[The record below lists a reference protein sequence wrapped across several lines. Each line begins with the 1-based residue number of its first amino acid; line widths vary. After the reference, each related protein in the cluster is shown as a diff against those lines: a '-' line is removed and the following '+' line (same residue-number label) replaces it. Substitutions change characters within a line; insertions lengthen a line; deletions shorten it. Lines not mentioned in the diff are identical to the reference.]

1 LSEDAGR
8 RQAVGIDYGGTHL
21 RAALVDASG
30 HITRRRRRGV
40 PPSTAA
46 RISAPAEACLE
57 LATDAAAV
65 GLAVAGTVRAG
76 VLTWSAHLGLTDVRF
91 AELVTA
97 ATALPTVVVNDAR
110 AAGFAEAMLGEAHG
124 RGVTLYVSVGTGIGG
139 AIVVDRRLLTGS
151 GHAGEIG
158 HIGVDPDGPPCACG
172 RRGCWEQL
180 AGGGALDRVAATV
193 LAGQQPGGSRAPS
206 ARHVI
211 AAANLGD
218 DAARDAIRRAARAF
232 AAGLDSVCA
241 VLSPDRVVL
250 GGGIITRGG
259 TLAEHYLRA
268 ASQLRWSHGPLTTA
282 ALGDDAGTIG
292 AALLALRVAGKAGT
306 GQSDGIGAVAGI
318 GLPTG

>member
-1 LSEDAGR
+1 
-8 RQAVGIDYGGTHL
+8 
-21 RAALVDASG
+21 
-30 HITRRRRRGV
+30 
-40 PPSTAA
+40 
-46 RISAPAEACLE
+46 
-57 LATDAAAV
+57 
-65 GLAVAGTVRAG
+65 
-76 VLTWSAHLGLTDVRF
+76 
-91 AELVTA
+91 
-97 ATALPTVVVNDAR
+97 
-110 AAGFAEAMLGEAHG
+110 
-124 RGVTLYVSVGTGIGG
+124 
-139 AIVVDRRLLTGS
+139 
-151 GHAGEIG
+151 
-158 HIGVDPDGPPCACG
+158 
-172 RRGCWEQL
+172 
-180 AGGGALDRVAATV
+180 V

-250 GGGIITRGG
+250 GGGIITRGR

-306 GQSDGIGAVAGI
+306 GQSDGIGAVARI